1 MPFVVRAC
9 VQCTLICAQAYKS
22 EVRRLDVKLD
32 PGPHRRMRTVSC
44 LIVSLTGRVARK
56 RCQILPGLSVT
67 AITLSGV
74 LNHWMRPPLSAAV
87 VRRRIGRLLCRARV
101 IHPRGCA

>member
-9 VQCTLICAQAYKS
+9 VQRTLICGRAYKS
-22 EVRRLDVKLD
+22 EACRLDVKLD
-32 PGPHRRMRTVSC
+32 PGPLRRMRTVSC
-44 LIVSLTGRVARK
+44 LIVSLTERVSRK
-56 RCQILPGLSVT
+56 RLPDPAGALSDSHH
-67 AITLSGV
+67 LSGV